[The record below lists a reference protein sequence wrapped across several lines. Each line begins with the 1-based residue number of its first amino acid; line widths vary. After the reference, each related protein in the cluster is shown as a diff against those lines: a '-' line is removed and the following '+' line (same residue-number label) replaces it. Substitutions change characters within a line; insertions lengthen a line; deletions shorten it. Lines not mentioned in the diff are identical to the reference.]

1 MSLLGIGP
9 PELIM
14 VLLVALIFLGPTRMI
29 ELARLFGKL
38 TREIRKM
45 TAEVREM
52 VDVDD
57 IINPRPADKT
67 DQTGVPQ
74 APSGSNPASESDAT
88 ENGTGSL
95 AESDGPVSFKSARQL
110 HREKLEAEA
119 AAKEA
124 SSTESQEG
132 QS

>member
-1 MSLLGIGP
+1 
-9 PELIM
+9 
-14 VLLVALIFLGPTRMI
+14 MI

-52 VDVDD
+52 VDVND

-67 DQTGVPQ
+67 DQTDVPQ